1 MLHELGPLLLALLLE
16 TIEPLGHLGSDLLRG
31 FKGRHEFLLI
41 NLILGSEKSSEL
53 RFTLL

>member
-16 TIEPLGHLGSDLLRG
+16 TIESLGHLGSDLLRG